1 MNKKNIRFELTKMCV
16 EIRLQRRQPV
26 RRREL
31 PAVGLAE
38 GVRVAP
44 RSPVALVVDEDV
56 AAVGLEGEG
65 GRARGGWENGGG
77 LTKGVK
83 KRLRERGRNG
93 SRKGGRNRF
102 RKRGRNSLGREEIEE
117 VRREK
122 KGRLDDRK

>member
-1 MNKKNIRFELTKMCV
+1 MCV

-65 GRARGGWENGGG
+65 GRARGGWENGGVNEG
-77 LTKGVK
+77 GKEKVEGERK
-83 KRLRERGRNG
+83 KR
-93 SRKGGRNRF
+93 
-102 RKRGRNSLGREEIEE
+102 
-117 VRREK
+117 V
-122 KGRLDDRK
+122 